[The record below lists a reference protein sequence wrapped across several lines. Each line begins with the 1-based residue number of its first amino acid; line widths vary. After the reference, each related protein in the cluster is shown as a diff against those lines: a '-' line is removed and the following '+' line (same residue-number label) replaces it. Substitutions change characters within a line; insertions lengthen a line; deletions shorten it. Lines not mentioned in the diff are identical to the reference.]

1 MRTVKNSVQKK
12 NYTVFEKGNTVVH
25 ADGATIVVVGYYDNY
40 CKHNGRT
47 LCQGCGSDGDVIR
60 GLPFGGGRETNYCI
74 KSDEKELWSLSGVMG
89 NV

>member
-12 NYTVFEKGNTVVH
+12 NYTVFEKGSTVVH

-60 GLPFGGGRETNYCI
+60 GLPSSGGRETNYCI
-74 KSDEKELWSLSGVMG
+74 KPGEEELWSLYEGQTME
-89 NV
+89 